1 MPVSLAAPRRR
12 ARTLLL
18 VATPWLAMSILVA
31 SCTPEPPANAYS
43 AEVVENFQAGCRR
56 GASEAVCNCAL
67 RRIQQKWT
75 EEEFRS
81 LEARLG
87 DEAAA
92 REIAETVAVCAGR

>member
-1 MPVSLAAPRRR
+1 MPVSLRKPPARRT
-12 ARTLLL
+12 RTALLL
-18 VATPWLAMSILVA
+18 ATLSLTTA
-31 SCTPEPPANAYS
+31 CTQEPPANPYS

-56 GASEAVCNCAL
+56 GATEAVCACAL

-87 DEAAA
+87 DQAAA
-92 REIAETVAVCAGR
+92 REIAETVGACAGH